1 MILSSVAKNWSV
13 QKNKTL
19 LNSIQHQ
26 YIFLIYDYIH
36 VCTQH
41 TIKYNGHYN
50 LVDLFIWCFL
60 SLFMC
65 T

>member
-50 LVDLFIWCFL
+50 LVDLFI
-60 SLFMC
+60 
-65 T
+65 